1 MRNFITIAMM
11 LSSAAAIAQ
20 DKKDYEHYDR
30 IVEIQ
35 GTDYVYA
42 IAEHIGKKSG
52 GNDFLMFINTRSGE
66 TRRVEFPPNSS
77 INEIRHLQYDSIGV
91 NKLMLLGRTVDL
103 NDRGGIGFEDPLQLI
118 ILSTDGKEKTVI
130 TEDGYYVRHW
140 YLSPKH
146 GTITILGYYDDNAN
160 GHLDRTDKSETLVYD
175 LKKMKLLSKT

>member
-1 MRNFITIAMM
+1 MRICITTT
-11 LSSAAAIAQ
+11 LLLVSVAAFAQ
-20 DKKDYEHYDR
+20 SKKDYEHYNS

-42 IAEHIGKKSG
+42 TAEHQGKKSN

-66 TRRVEFPPNSS
+66 TRRVEFPANSI

-91 NKLMLLGRTVDL
+91 NKLMLVGRTVDL
-103 NDRGGIGFEDPLQLI
+103 NDKGGIGFGDPRQII
-118 ILSTDGKEKTVI
+118 ILSTDGKEKTVV

-160 GHLDRTDKSETLVYD
+160 GHLDKTDKSETIVYD